1 MILDGPRFFK
11 CDVSLSKKFLIDE
24 KRNVEFR
31 ATFLD
36 ALNMPNFRVGGFGVD
51 TVAITPGGATFGQL
65 GSGSAYQDIST
76 TNDPGGRLIDL
87 MLRINF

>member
-1 MILDGPRFFK
+1 LA
-11 CDVSLSKKFLIDE
+11 KKFIIDE
-24 KRNVEFR
+24 KRNIEFR

-36 ALNMPNFRVGGFGVD
+36 ALNMPNFRVGGWAADVVSLGV
-51 TVAITPGGATFGQL
+51 GGSTFGQL
-65 GSGSAYQDIST
+65 GNGSAYQDLST

>member
-1 MILDGPRFFK
+1 
-11 CDVSLSKKFLIDE
+11 LSKKFIITE
-24 KRNVEFR
+24 RSNVEFR

-36 ALNMPNFRVGGFGVD
+36 ALNAPNFRIGGWNADVISLGVGGS
-51 TVAITPGGATFGQL
+51 TFGQL
-65 GSGSAYQDIST
+65 GNGSAYQDIST